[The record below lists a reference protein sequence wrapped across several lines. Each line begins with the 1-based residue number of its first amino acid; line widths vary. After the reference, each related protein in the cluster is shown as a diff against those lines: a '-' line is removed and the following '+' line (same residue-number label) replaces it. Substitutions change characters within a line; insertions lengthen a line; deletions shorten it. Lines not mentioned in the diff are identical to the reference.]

1 MGLEEQILD
10 SWNIH
15 NRINLYLLDAIS
27 PAALIG
33 VSASKGRNVG
43 EQFQL
48 VSSWL
53 RKLTSRCTW
62 LSMQP
67 SIFNFTTSI
76 SLTSHRETPVNCTTT
91 TPSMQSLRIACM
103 HSLSLAALL
112 LWGGKTWFW
121 LLLPMLR
128 SA

>member
-15 NRINLYLLDAIS
+15 NRINLYLLDAIP

-33 VSASKGRNVG
+33 VSASKGRNLG

-53 RKLTSRCTW
+53 RKLHQI
-62 LSMQP
+62 L
-67 SIFNFTTSI
+67 
-76 SLTSHRETPVNCTTT
+76 
-91 TPSMQSLRIACM
+91 
-103 HSLSLAALL
+103 
-112 LWGGKTWFW
+112 
-121 LLLPMLR
+121 
-128 SA
+128 